1 MTNEK
6 VELLRIRNI
15 EKQLA
20 VINRNRL
27 ILNENLI
34 STGEYHRS
42 SSSMENRTRV
52 RRRSS
57 LDQQIIERWK
67 SLGEQCEP
75 HRQLPWSIQKLII
88 RRHFRRHY
96 KELVREF
103 DPLNSRVTLDYHII
117 ELEN

>member
-1 MTNEK
+1 
-6 VELLRIRNI
+6 
-15 EKQLA
+15 
-20 VINRNRL
+20 
-27 ILNENLI
+27 
-34 STGEYHRS
+34 
-42 SSSMENRTRV
+42 MENRTRV